1 MKSRKWDNE
10 EDEFLEKNHDKY
22 TSEELAKKLGRTD
35 ISIQQRIVHLKNKGR
50 IEKKNHNTF
59 YSGEENRYLIENY
72 GKKTNEEMSIYLKR
86 TIVAINQQIKRLKKM
101 GKITDRN
108 SLKKILKD
116 MMITKKDVLKD
127 RILGYEKLMIAE
139 KMGITLEDVEKKL
152 IILKGQYEKKI
163 LKEKETTVSL

>member
-1 MKSRKWDNE
+1 MKSRKWENE

-50 IEKKNHNTF
+50 IEKKSHNTF

-86 TIVAINQQIKRLKKM
+86 TPVAINQQ
-101 GKITDRN
+101 RN

-116 MMITKKDVLKD
+116 MMITKKDILKD